1 MIPVSSEHKFCL
13 LLQVFMNNKKNSYI
27 PALYYNNKFIADF
40 KEKDELF
47 NQFFIEWH
55 TLVNSTSKLLTDSS
69 RKKKNSLSTISF
81 GKIDSAKIIK
91 IRDLSKVKA

>member
-40 KEKDELF
+40 KGKDELF
-47 NQFFIEWH
+47 NQFFTKQY
-55 TLVNSTSKLLTDSS
+55 TLVISTSKLLTDSS
-69 RKKKNSLSTISF
+69 RKKKNSLSVIPF
-81 GKIDSAKIIK
+81 GKDDSAKIIK
-91 IRDLSKVKA
+91 IRDLGKVKP